1 MKALVVFYSKTGLT
15 KEVAVHISE
24 ELNCDIEEIFD
35 VKSRKGIL
43 GYIRSVIESAFKKM
57 PEIKKTEINP
67 EEYDVVIM
75 GTPVWAEN
83 MASPIR
89 TYLFNNNEKMDKV
102 AFFCTMLGSGNKRA
116 FLEMER
122 VSESEPLACLA
133 LTSKEIKQEKH
144 IKKVKE
150 FINKIKKNY
159 KKS

>member
-1 MKALVVFYSKTGLT
+1 MKTLVVFYSKTGIT

-43 GYIRSVIESAFKKM
+43 GYIGFVIESAFKKM

-67 EEYDVVIM
+67 EEYDVVII

-83 MASPIR
+83 MASPVR
-89 TYLFNNNEKMDKV
+89 TYLFRNNDKLNRV
-102 AFFCTMLGSGNKRA
+102 AFFCTMGSRGSKKT
-116 FLEMER
+116 FLEMEKL
-122 VSESEPLACLA
+122 SEFNPLACLA
-133 LTSKEIKQEKH
+133 LTSNEIKQEKH

-150 FINKIKKNY
+150 FIKEIKKNY

>member
-83 MASPIR
+83 MASPVR

>member
-83 MASPIR
+83 MASPVR

-144 IKKVKE
+144 IKKVRE